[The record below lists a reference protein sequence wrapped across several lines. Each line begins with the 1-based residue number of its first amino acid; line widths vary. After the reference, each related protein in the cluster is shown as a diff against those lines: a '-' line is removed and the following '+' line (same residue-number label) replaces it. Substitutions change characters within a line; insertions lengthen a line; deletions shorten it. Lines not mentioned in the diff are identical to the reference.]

1 MNFDLDTDEGLR
13 NAVEW
18 QNALFATI
26 NNWGVW
32 VVPRSGTFVHV
43 HHDTHEVSIVP
54 GFMPDPSLERV
65 IRAAGWKIRAAGQEV
80 TINNA
85 GG

>member
-18 QNALFATI
+18 QNALFA
-26 NNWGVW
+26 NVADGGFW
-32 VVPRSGTFVHV
+32 VVPRSGTFIRV
-43 HHDTHEVSIVP
+43 HHATHTIDITP

-65 IRAAGWKIRAAGQEV
+65 IRAAGWEV
-80 TINNA
+80 TINSPGA
-85 GG
+85 